1 MIFLGG
7 LGVYGILFGR
17 NSLEKLQIEN
27 KKLSTLYEINYNI
40 NSLDNIITYVID
52 ETKVSSK
59 GYYKIRYNNI
69 TQQIQE
75 KINVYEDKNY
85 TKDINNYFIKLEELI
100 NIIDNKNYIE
110 ANEFYKKEIT
120 NEKITIEE
128 KSSELLKKHSL
139 NVNILSNK
147 YNDESNIIIVLNLIM
162 IIIAILL
169 SYFLLIKLK
178 EKLSRQLKNI
188 SSYAKALGEGN
199 LNYRMKDYYNDEIGE
214 VIEELNLAIESIKNI
229 LNQTKKMVYTSNE
242 NSENNVISSDKI
254 KKTISLAKKDTLN
267 TSDKVAMLN
276 DDCETAAC
284 KIQEIIAVTKVISKE
299 IIKNSNNANDMS
311 KKAIQIE
318 KLSLKSVENAFNIF
332 ETKSKHI
339 ELSLER
345 GKIIKEIESML
356 KIINSIFKQINLLA
370 INASIEAAK
379 AENSG
384 HGFSIIAEEI
394 RKLSD
399 ETELNL
405 KNVKETI
412 LSVISVF
419 NDISRDSKDL
429 VKYLNSKVK
438 DDYNLL
444 IDISKSYG
452 EDMKL
457 LSEESIKINNL
468 TENIFAYMGEIGEKI
483 ENIAISTSD
492 ILSNSKDT
500 NSDMCK
506 IEEFIKGL
514 GDSIE
519 NEKIVLNKLNLSLNN
534 FII

>member
-1 MIFLGG
+1 
-7 LGVYGILFGR
+7 
-17 NSLEKLQIEN
+17 
-27 KKLSTLYEINYNI
+27 
-40 NSLDNIITYVID
+40 
-52 ETKVSSK
+52 
-59 GYYKIRYNNI
+59 
-69 TQQIQE
+69 
-75 KINVYEDKNY
+75 
-85 TKDINNYFIKLEELI
+85 
-100 NIIDNKNYIE
+100 
-110 ANEFYKKEIT
+110 
-120 NEKITIEE
+120 
-128 KSSELLKKHSL
+128 
-139 NVNILSNK
+139 
-147 YNDESNIIIVLNLIM
+147 
-162 IIIAILL
+162 
-169 SYFLLIKLK
+169 
-178 EKLSRQLKNI
+178 
-188 SSYAKALGEGN
+188 
-199 LNYRMKDYYNDEIGE
+199 
-214 VIEELNLAIESIKNI
+214 
-229 LNQTKKMVYTSNE
+229 
-242 NSENNVISSDKI
+242 
-254 KKTISLAKKDTLN
+254 
-267 TSDKVAMLN
+267 
-276 DDCETAAC
+276 
-284 KIQEIIAVTKVISKE
+284 
-299 IIKNSNNANDMS
+299 MS